1 MFDLI
6 NDPLKELRE
15 FASLHDQSLQ
25 NASLLLGGQPALRST
40 QALLDDISSSP
51 TLSRR
56 LSRQLVTLHQLLTL
70 HNVHDPERVE
80 AAYFAEIDPAS
91 PIVEDICLLSEALTD
106 VIYRLNNDD
115 LIRDIEP
122 TLAA

>member
-1 MFDLI
+1 M
-6 NDPLKELRE
+6 
-15 FASLHDQSLQ
+15 
-25 NASLLLGGQPALRST
+25 
-40 QALLDDISSSP
+40 
-51 TLSRR
+51 LSRR

-70 HNVHDPERVE
+70 HNVHDPKRVE